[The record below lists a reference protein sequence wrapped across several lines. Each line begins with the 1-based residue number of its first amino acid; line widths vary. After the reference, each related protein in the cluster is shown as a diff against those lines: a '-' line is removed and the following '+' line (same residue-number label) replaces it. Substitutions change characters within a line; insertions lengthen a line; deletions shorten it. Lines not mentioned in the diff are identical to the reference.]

1 MGGRMRKRPHSKSR
15 TREMRARVSH
25 ACGFVQ
31 LALGKLNPQTA
42 FMKGKMKIKGNMK
55 AALKFKPD
63 MIPKDAA
70 L

>member
-1 MGGRMRKRPHSKSR
+1 MLDDD
-15 TREMRARVSH
+15 
-25 ACGFVQ
+25 FVQ

-63 MIPKDAA
+63 MIPKDAK